1 MALMDKVKQQAAQ
14 VAQKAQDAGRAGAAR
29 IEDVQA
35 KRQFDSVLR
44 DLGAAVYAQRSG
56 RVPDNS
62 SEVDALCDKL
72 TQMEQEHGSLSRS
85 EGDAEG

>member
-1 MALMDKVKQQAAQ
+1 MPLLDKVKKQAEQ
-14 VAQKAQDAGRAGAAR
+14 LAQKAQEAGRAGAAR

-56 RVPDNS
+56 RIADNQAQIDS
-62 SEVDALCDKL
+62 LCEKL
-72 TQMEQEHGSLSRS
+72 AEMEREHGSDTKEEAET
-85 EGDAEG
+85 EG

>member
-14 VAQKAQDAGRAGAAR
+14 VAQKAQEAGRAGAAR
-29 IEDVQA
+29 IDDVQA

-56 RVPDNS
+56 RVADNS

-72 TQMEQEHGSLSRS
+72 TQMEQDHGPLGASEHGS
-85 EGDAEG
+85 ED